1 MWIIMGSRGG
11 AGVRFV
17 KERRSGSARLDRL
30 RGLLDAVLSVSS
42 GIELESTLHR
52 IVEAAVELVDA
63 RYGALGVLGSNRE
76 LAKLVQV
83 GFDEETVARIGTL
96 PRGHGLLGVLI
107 ADPRPL
113 RLDELSSHPASS
125 GVPPNHPPMRTFLGV
140 PVRVRD
146 EVFGNLYLTDKRG
159 GGFTTED
166 VAVVEALAT
175 AAGVAVENARLF
187 EQSRRRQRWLE
198 ASSEV
203 RAELL
208 AGCTA
213 TDALQ
218 LVARR
223 VRELAEADHALIL
236 LVDDDD
242 DVLRVHS
249 YDGPGG
255 GTLAGGQITD
265 GDCLLAAIT
274 RDGSPRLIPDLA
286 QILAGELGGD
296 ASGFGPA
303 VAVALRSAGGTSG
316 VLVAVRDKGSTP
328 LAPDE
333 VPLLS
338 SFADQAAVAIEF
350 AEKQRTQWLL
360 AVLADRD
367 RIARDLHD
375 HVIQRLFATGLG
387 LRGTLRRAPDPDVR
401 ARIQKAVEQL
411 DETVREI
418 RTSIFDLHTSGSN
431 GMAGL
436 RRRLLDTVA
445 ELTADATPSPS
456 VRISGAVDTL
466 VPPSVA
472 EHADAVVRE
481 ALSNALR
488 HARAGELTVAVDAG
502 EDLVI
507 RVGDDGVGIP
517 PDVRRSGLANL
528 AERARACRGGFEV
541 VARETGGTLL
551 TWRVPLP

>member
-1 MWIIMGSRGG
+1 MR
-11 AGVRFV
+11 
-17 KERRSGSARLDRL
+17 ERRPGSARSERL
-30 RGLLDAVLSVSS
+30 QGLLDAVLSVSS
-42 GIELESTLHR
+42 GIELESTLRR
-52 IVEAAVELVDA
+52 IVRAAVDLVDA
-63 RYGALGVLGSNRE
+63 SYGALGVLGPDNSLAE
-76 LAKLVQV
+76 LVDV
-83 GFDEETVARIGTL
+83 GVDDHTRRLIGEL
-96 PRGHGLLGVLI
+96 PTGHGLLGVLI
-107 ADPRPL
+107 HDPKPL
-113 RLDELSSHPASS
+113 RLDDLTGHPAAT
-125 GVPPNHPPMRTFLGV
+125 GFPEHHPPMRTFLGV

-146 EVFGNLYLTDKRG
+146 EVFGNLYLTEKRG
-159 GGFTTED
+159 SGGFTEED
-166 VAVVEALAT
+166 VFVVEALAT

-218 LVARR
+218 MVARR

-236 LVDDDD
+236 LVDEEN

-249 YDGPGG
+249 YAGPGG
-255 GTLAGGQITD
+255 PTLVGRQLSD
-265 GDCLLAAIT
+265 GESVLAAIT
-274 RDGSPRLIPDLA
+274 RDGVPRLIPDLA
-286 QILAGELGGD
+286 SALGGELGPD
-296 ASGFGPA
+296 AVRFGPA
-303 VAVALRSAGGTSG
+303 VAVALRSAGGATG
-316 VLVAVRDKGSTP
+316 VLIALRDKGSRALEP
-328 LAPDE
+328 SE

-387 LRGTLRRAPDPDVR
+387 LQGTLRRAADPDVR
-401 ARIQKAVEQL
+401 SRIQKAVEQL

-418 RTSIFDLHTSGSN
+418 RTSIFDLHTSGGN
-431 GMAGL
+431 GMEGL

-445 ELTADATPSPS
+445 ELTADATPTPS

-488 HARAGELTVAVDAG
+488 HARASELTLAVDAG

-507 RVGDDGVGIP
+507 RVGDDGIGIP
-517 PDVRRSGLANL
+517 SDVRRSGLANL
-528 AERARACRGGFEV
+528 AERARACRGSFDV
-541 VARETGGTLL
+541 VARDTGGTLL

>member
-1 MWIIMGSRGG
+1 MR
-11 AGVRFV
+11 
-17 KERRSGSARLDRL
+17 ERRPESARSERL
-30 RGLLDAVLSVSS
+30 QGLLDAVLSVSS
-42 GIELESTLHR
+42 GIELESTLRR
-52 IVEAAVELVDA
+52 IVRAAVDLVDA
-63 RYGALGVLGSNRE
+63 QYGALGVLGPDRSLAE
-76 LAKLVQV
+76 LVDV
-83 GFDEETVARIGTL
+83 GVDDHTRRLIGDL
-96 PRGHGLLGVLI
+96 PTGHGLLGVLVH
-107 ADPRPL
+107 DPKPL
-113 RLDELSSHPASS
+113 RLDDLTRHPAATAF
-125 GVPPNHPPMRTFLGV
+125 PPHHPPMRTFLGV

-146 EVFGNLYLTDKRG
+146 EVFGNLYLTEKRG
-159 GGFTTED
+159 SGGFTEED
-166 VAVVEALAT
+166 VFVVEALAT

-218 LVARR
+218 MVARR
-223 VRELAEADHALIL
+223 VRDLAEADHALIL
-236 LVDDDD
+236 LVDEEN

-249 YDGPGG
+249 YAGPGG
-255 GTLAGGQITD
+255 RSLVGRQLSD
-265 GDCLLAAIT
+265 GDSVLAAIT

-286 QILAGELGGD
+286 SSLGELGVD
-296 ASGFGPA
+296 ASEFGPA
-303 VAVALRSAGGTSG
+303 VAVALRSAGGATG
-316 VLVAVRDKGSTP
+316 VLIAVRDKGSRALEP
-328 LAPDE
+328 SE

-387 LRGTLRRAPDPDVR
+387 LQGTLRRAADPDVR
-401 ARIQKAVEQL
+401 SRIQKAVEQL

-418 RTSIFDLHTSGSN
+418 RTSIFDLHTSGGN
-431 GMAGL
+431 GMEGL

-445 ELTADATPSPS
+445 ELTADASPTPS

-488 HARAGELTVAVDAG
+488 HARASELTLAVDAG
-502 EDLVI
+502 EDLII
-507 RVGDDGVGIP
+507 RVGDDGIGIP

-528 AERARACRGGFEV
+528 AERARACRGTLDV
-541 VARETGGTLL
+541 VARDSGGTLL

>member
-1 MWIIMGSRGG
+1 MR
-11 AGVRFV
+11 
-17 KERRSGSARLDRL
+17 ERRPGSARSERL
-30 RGLLDAVLSVSS
+30 QGLLDAVLSVSS
-42 GIELESTLHR
+42 GIELESTLRR
-52 IVEAAVELVDA
+52 IVRAAVDLVDA
-63 RYGALGVLGSNRE
+63 SYGALGVLGPDNSLAE
-76 LAKLVQV
+76 LVDV
-83 GFDEETVARIGTL
+83 GVDDHTRRLIGDL
-96 PRGHGLLGVLI
+96 PTGHGLLGVLI
-107 ADPRPL
+107 HDPKPL
-113 RLDELSSHPASS
+113 RLDDLTRHPAAT
-125 GVPPNHPPMRTFLGV
+125 GFPEHHPAMRTFLGV

-146 EVFGNLYLTDKRG
+146 EVFGNLYLTEKRG
-159 GGFTTED
+159 SGGFTEED
-166 VAVVEALAT
+166 VFVVEALAT

-218 LVARR
+218 MVARR

-236 LVDDDD
+236 LVDEEI

-249 YDGPGG
+249 YAGPGG
-255 GTLAGGQITD
+255 PTLVGRQLSD
-265 GDCLLAAIT
+265 GESVLAAIT
-274 RDGSPRLIPDLA
+274 RDGVPRLIPDLA
-286 QILAGELGGD
+286 SALGGELGAD
-296 ASGFGPA
+296 AVQFGPA
-303 VAVALRSAGGTSG
+303 VAVALRSAGGATG
-316 VLVAVRDKGSTP
+316 VLIAVRDKGSRALEP
-328 LAPDE
+328 SE

-387 LRGTLRRAPDPDVR
+387 LQGTLRRAADPDVR

-418 RTSIFDLHTSGSN
+418 RTSIFDLHTSGGN
-431 GMAGL
+431 GMEGL

-445 ELTADATPSPS
+445 ELTADASPTPS

-488 HARAGELTVAVDAG
+488 HARASELTLAVDAG

-507 RVGDDGVGIP
+507 RVGDDGIGIP
-517 PDVRRSGLANL
+517 SDVRRSGLANL
-528 AERARACRGGFEV
+528 AERARACRGSFDV
-541 VARETGGTLL
+541 VARESGGTLL

>member
-1 MWIIMGSRGG
+1 
-11 AGVRFV
+11 VR
-17 KERRSGSARLDRL
+17 ERRPGSARLERL
-30 RGLLDAVLSVSS
+30 QGLLDAVLSVSS
-42 GIELESTLHR
+42 GIELESTL
-52 IVEAAVELVDA
+52 
-63 RYGALGVLGSNRE
+63 
-76 LAKLVQV
+76 
-83 GFDEETVARIGTL
+83 
-96 PRGHGLLGVLI
+96 LGVLI
-107 ADPRPL
+107 HDPKPL
-113 RLDELSSHPASS
+113 RLDDLTRHPAAM
-125 GVPPNHPPMRTFLGV
+125 GVPANHPPMRTFLGV

-146 EVFGNLYLTDKRG
+146 EVFGNLYLTEKRG
-159 GGFTTED
+159 PGGFTEED
-166 VAVVEALAT
+166 VSVVEALAT

-218 LVARR
+218 MVARR

-236 LVDDDD
+236 LVDEEA

-249 YDGPGG
+249 YAGPGG
-255 GTLAGGQITD
+255 STLVGRQLTD
-265 GDCLLAAIT
+265 GGSVLAAIT
-274 RDGSPRLIPDLA
+274 RDGVPRLIPDLA
-286 QILAGELGGD
+286 EALGGELGAD
-296 ASGFGPA
+296 AAEFGPA
-303 VAVALRSAGGTSG
+303 VAVALRSAGGATG
-316 VLVAVRDKGSTP
+316 VLIALRDKGSP
-328 LAPDE
+328 SLEPAE

-387 LRGTLRRAPDPDVR
+387 LQGTLRRAADPDVR

-431 GMAGL
+431 GMEGL

-445 ELTADATPSPS
+445 ELTADASPTPS

-481 ALSNALR
+481 AVSNALR
-488 HARAGELTVAVDAG
+488 HARATELTLAVDAG

-507 RVGDDGVGIP
+507 RVGDDGIGIP
-517 PDVRRSGLANL
+517 SDVRRSGLANL
-528 AERARACRGGFEV
+528 AERARACRGTLDV
-541 VARETGGTLL
+541 VARDSGGTLL

>member
-1 MWIIMGSRGG
+1 M
-11 AGVRFV
+11 
-17 KERRSGSARLDRL
+17 
-30 RGLLDAVLSVSS
+30 LSVSS
-42 GIELESTLHR
+42 GIELESTLRR
-52 IVEAAVELVDA
+52 IVRAAVDLVDA
-63 RYGALGVLGSNRE
+63 RYGALGVLGPDRTLAE
-76 LAKLVQV
+76 LV
-83 GFDEETVARIGTL
+83 DIGLDDHTRRLIHDL
-96 PRGHGLLGVLI
+96 PTGHGLLGVLI
-107 ADPRPL
+107 HDPKPL
-113 RLDELSSHPASS
+113 RLDDLTRHPAAM
-125 GVPPNHPPMRTFLGV
+125 GMPAHHPPMRTFLGV

-146 EVFGNLYLTDKRG
+146 EVFGNLYLTEKRG
-159 GGFTTED
+159 SGGFTEED
-166 VAVVEALAT
+166 VFVVEALAT

-218 LVARR
+218 MVARR
-223 VRELAEADHALIL
+223 VRELAEADHTLIL
-236 LVDDDD
+236 LVDEEN

-249 YDGPGG
+249 YAGPNGR
-255 GTLAGGQITD
+255 TLVGRQLSD
-265 GDCLLAAIT
+265 GDSVLAAIT
-274 RDGSPRLIPDLA
+274 RDGVPRLIPNLA
-286 QILAGELGGD
+286 DALGGEFGVD
-296 ASGFGPA
+296 AVAFGPA
-303 VAVALRSAGGTSG
+303 VAVALRSAGGATG
-316 VLVAVRDKGSTP
+316 VLIAVRDKGSRP
-328 LAPDE
+328 LEPSE

-387 LRGTLRRAPDPDVR
+387 LQGTLRRTADPDVR

-418 RTSIFDLHTSGSN
+418 RTSIFDLHTSGGN
-431 GMAGL
+431 GMEGL

-445 ELTADATPSPS
+445 ELTADATPTPS

-488 HARAGELTVAVDAG
+488 HARATELTLAVDAG

-507 RVGDDGVGIP
+507 RVGDDGIGIP
-517 PDVRRSGLANL
+517 SDVRRSGLANL
-528 AERARACRGGFEV
+528 AERARACRGTLDV
-541 VARETGGTLL
+541 VPRETGGTLL

>member
-1 MWIIMGSRGG
+1 MR
-11 AGVRFV
+11 
-17 KERRSGSARLDRL
+17 ERRPESARSERL
-30 RGLLDAVLSVSS
+30 QGLLDAVLSVSS
-42 GIELESTLHR
+42 GIELESTLRR
-52 IVEAAVELVDA
+52 IVRAAVDLVDA
-63 RYGALGVLGSNRE
+63 QYGALGVLGPDRSLAE
-76 LAKLVQV
+76 LVDV
-83 GFDEETVARIGTL
+83 GVDDHTRRLIGDL
-96 PRGHGLLGVLI
+96 PTGHGLLGVLI
-107 ADPRPL
+107 HDPKPL
-113 RLDELSSHPASS
+113 RLDDLTRHPAATTF
-125 GVPPNHPPMRTFLGV
+125 PPHHPPMRTFLGV

-146 EVFGNLYLTDKRG
+146 EVFGNLYLTEKRG
-159 GGFTTED
+159 SGGFTEED
-166 VAVVEALAT
+166 VFVVKALAT

-218 LVARR
+218 MVARR
-223 VRELAEADHALIL
+223 VRDLAEADHALIL
-236 LVDDDD
+236 LVDEEN

-249 YDGPGG
+249 YAGPGG
-255 GTLAGGQITD
+255 RSLVGRQLSD
-265 GDCLLAAIT
+265 GDSVLAAIT

-286 QILAGELGGD
+286 SSLGELGVD
-296 ASGFGPA
+296 AAEFGPA
-303 VAVALRSAGGTSG
+303 VAVALRSAGGATG
-316 VLVAVRDKGSTP
+316 VLIAVRDKGSRALEP
-328 LAPDE
+328 SE

-387 LRGTLRRAPDPDVR
+387 LQGTLRRAADPDVR
-401 ARIQKAVEQL
+401 SRIQKAVEQL

-418 RTSIFDLHTSGSN
+418 RTSIFDLHTSGGN
-431 GMAGL
+431 GMEGL
-436 RRRLLDTVA
+436 RRRLLDAVA
-445 ELTADATPSPS
+445 ELTADASPTPS

-488 HARAGELTVAVDAG
+488 HARASELTLAVDAG

-507 RVGDDGVGIP
+507 RVGDDGIGIP

-528 AERARACRGGFEV
+528 AERARACRGTLDV
-541 VARETGGTLL
+541 VARDSGGTLL

>member
-1 MWIIMGSRGG
+1 M
-11 AGVRFV
+11 
-17 KERRSGSARLDRL
+17 KERRPRSARLDRL
-30 RGLLDAVLSVSS
+30 QGLLDAVLSVSS

-63 RYGALGVLGSNRE
+63 RYGALGVLGSDRE
-76 LAKLVQV
+76 LAKLVHV
-83 GFDEETVARIGTL
+83 GIDEDTVARIGAL
-96 PRGHGLLGVLI
+96 PQGHGLLGVLV

-125 GVPPNHPPMRTFLGV
+125 GVPPNHPEMRTFLGV

-146 EVFGNLYLTDKRG
+146 EVFGNLYLTEKRSS
-159 GGFTTED
+159 GGFTAED

-218 LVARR
+218 MVARR

-236 LVDDDD
+236 LVDDED

-255 GTLAGGQITD
+255 RQLAGRQIAD
-265 GDCLLAAIT
+265 GDSLLASIT
-274 RDGSPRLIPDLA
+274 RDGNPRLIPDLA
-286 QILAGELGGD
+286 EILAGELGVDG
-296 ASGFGPA
+296 AGFGSA

-387 LRGTLRRAPDPDVR
+387 LQGTLRRAADPDVR

-431 GMAGL
+431 GMEGL

-445 ELTADATPSPS
+445 ELTADVTPTPS

-488 HARAGELTVAVDAG
+488 HAGADELTVAVDAG

-507 RVGDDGVGIP
+507 RVGDDGIGIP
-517 PDVRRSGLANL
+517 PGVRRSGLANL
-528 AERARACRGGFEV
+528 AERARACRGSFEV